1 MNEYTFNFPTALI
14 HDFTGEQHKV
24 REPVFRRMPDNSF
37 LCLFLTGGP
46 TEPHDRNVV
55 MAIRSEDDGKTWGKP
70 FILFQHSCRGCW
82 ATEIFT
88 EGECP
93 FIVLHTYAAES
104 VYRELQTFRSF
115 SYDGGKTWTEPKAF
129 PSGFNG
135 VSVRQGFVMSNGSW
149 AFPIY
154 WQETNYDFDWK
165 NNTERE
171 RNCEVRW
178 PMRTG
183 FAVSA
188 DKGKTFQRYGYL
200 AADCNLW
207 EPNAVELEDGHIMMF
222 MRATTNLYMSE
233 SFDYGK
239 TWSEPTETDIPN
251 SYTKLTV
258 KKIEGKILL
267 ISNFHPSME
276 WQNRKCLQM
285 WVSDDNC
292 KSWSKKISL
301 AADNDVLFYPH
312 AYADDEQKI
321 LYITFENGMQHYIQ
335 TIPYEEF
342 LYMV

>member
-55 MAIRSEDDGKTWGKP
+55 MAIRSED
-70 FILFQHSCRGCW
+70 
-82 ATEIFT
+82 
-88 EGECP
+88 
-93 FIVLHTYAAES
+93 
-104 VYRELQTFRSF
+104 
-115 SYDGGKTWTEPKAF
+115 
-129 PSGFNG
+129 
-135 VSVRQGFVMSNGSW
+135 
-149 AFPIY
+149 
-154 WQETNYDFDWK
+154 
-165 NNTERE
+165 
-171 RNCEVRW
+171 
-178 PMRTG
+178 
-183 FAVSA
+183 
-188 DKGKTFQRYGYL
+188 
-200 AADCNLW
+200 
-207 EPNAVELEDGHIMMF
+207 
-222 MRATTNLYMSE
+222 
-233 SFDYGK
+233 YGK

-285 WVSDDNC
+285 WASDDNC

-342 LYMV
+342 HHMV